1 MEFSR
6 QEYWSGLQFP
16 SSGDLFKP
24 KDWPCFSGIAG
35 RFFTT
40 ELPGKPSFLYSLT
53 LEKSTTDGHLLWEPG
68 LKYSSVI
75 YYLGSCYQGA
85 VTFLPSSLN
94 QEGWTTA
101 FPRTLPRI
109 NHVQIND
116 STVFARFLSWWFLS
130 QAILVI
136 QVDIY
141 SSITRTMQ
149 FIFFQIDSVHNLT
162 FHMKWLVISCHI
174 LNQPAPQ
181 SVVHPFS
188 HWMSVKLL

>member
-1 MEFSR
+1 M
-6 QEYWSGLQFP
+6 
-16 SSGDLFKP
+16 
-24 KDWPCFSGIAG
+24 
-35 RFFTT
+35 
-40 ELPGKPSFLYSLT
+40 
-53 LEKSTTDGHLLWEPG
+53 LWEPG

-75 YYLGSCYQGA
+75 YYLGSSYQGA

-101 FPRTLPRI
+101 FLRTLPRI

-116 STVFARFLSWWFLS
+116 STVFARFLSWWVLS

-149 FIFFQIDSVHNLT
+149 LIFFQIDSVHNLT
-162 FHMKWLVISCHI
+162 FHMKWNDFTSCENDFTWLVISCHI